1 MKKKNKKKG
10 NSLIQKL
17 LIFLVILVVAIVL
30 FLQRRYFLFF
40 SVLAISFISFIF
52 FLTVKSFDKEKSLF
66 SKRKAI
72 LIMIIFVCFLIY
84 VLRLIKIQFFDVEK
98 YTNLMNKQL
107 LSTDK
112 EIGQRGI
119 IYDSN
124 GKKMAFN
131 KRLYTLIVDPSLLND
146 DKVRDNLLKDITA
159 IKESGIIELN
169 PNVEEEIK
177 DLAEKNIR
185 YKVLLKNIDDEKKEK
200 IDALLTELHKET
212 NGKKKKY
219 RTHLIFEKLID
230 RVYFQKKEY
239 EKLIGIYGMT
249 ENSNSQKIGVS
260 GLEKGYEKYLVER
273 RRAISKLYGLN
284 KKNTLALSKD
294 VLYLNLDG
302 KDLHL
307 TINTNLNY
315 ILNEEI
321 KTQFEA
327 TNAYEAYG
335 VIMDP
340 NSGKILALS
349 AFSKDTNLLRNNLF
363 QSQYEPGSI
372 FKPLIVAAAMNE
384 NFITPESKF
393 DVGDGRIVRFKR
405 TIRESSRSTRGVIT
419 AREVIMKSSNV
430 GMVLISDYFSNELFE
445 KYLKDFG
452 LYNKTGVDFPNE
464 LKPYTLP
471 YDKWD
476 GLKKNNMA
484 FGQGVVV
491 TPIQMI
497 TAFSAVVNGGILYKP
512 YIVDNITDSDGD
524 VIMRNIPT
532 KVRRV
537 VSEDVSKK
545 MRSILE
551 DTVAN
556 GTGRRAKVEGYA
568 VGGKTGT
575 AQLSGGKT
583 GYLKQEYLSSFIG
596 FFPADDPKYV
606 VMAMFMRPQSE
617 VMANKFG
624 GVVAAPV
631 VGNVIGRIIKQEE
644 NFGKNISKI
653 NFSKENKLS
662 NTRDIIAVSYEDV
675 MPDLEGMSPQEVL
688 ALFKDTNIDI
698 EVVGIGLVKE
708 QLPKKGESLDNIRKI
723 KIILE

>member
-52 FLTVKSFDKEKSLF
+52 FLTVKSFNKEKSLF

-327 TNAYEAYG
+327 TNAYEAAKVLQEIVDNYSLENL
-335 VIMDP
+335 VKKSEVVHQLEKENDEIVR
-340 NSGKILALS
+340 KIL
-349 AFSKDTNLLRNNLF
+349 
-363 QSQYEPGSI
+363 
-372 FKPLIVAAAMNE
+372 NE
-384 NFITPESKF
+384 LYISFITPI
-393 DVGDGRIVRFKR
+393 D
-405 TIRESSRSTRGVIT
+405 RE
-419 AREVIMKSSNV
+419 
-430 GMVLISDYFSNELFE
+430 D
-445 KYLKDFG
+445 
-452 LYNKTGVDFPNE
+452 
-464 LKPYTLP
+464 
-471 YDKWD
+471 
-476 GLKKNNMA
+476 
-484 FGQGVVV
+484 
-491 TPIQMI
+491 
-497 TAFSAVVNGGILYKP
+497 
-512 YIVDNITDSDGD
+512 IVDITDH
-524 VIMRNIPT
+524 
-532 KVRRV
+532 
-537 VSEDVSKK
+537 
-545 MRSILE
+545 
-551 DTVAN
+551 
-556 GTGRRAKVEGYA
+556 
-568 VGGKTGT
+568 
-575 AQLSGGKT
+575 
-583 GYLKQEYLSSFIG
+583 
-596 FFPADDPKYV
+596 
-606 VMAMFMRPQSE
+606 
-617 VMANKFG
+617 
-624 GVVAAPV
+624 
-631 VGNVIGRIIKQEE
+631 
-644 NFGKNISKI
+644 
-653 NFSKENKLS
+653 
-662 NTRDIIAVSYEDV
+662 
-675 MPDLEGMSPQEVL
+675 
-688 ALFKDTNIDI
+688 
-698 EVVGIGLVKE
+698 
-708 QLPKKGESLDNIRKI
+708 LDNIIDSINSLSYLLDHLVVEAMIAPALELTAYIVKATEGVKSATKEFAKFKNSKTLVSLIDEVNTIESQGDKLYSSAMKDLMTNEKDLLKVI
-723 KIILE
+723 KWKDVYDQLERTINDCESAVNIIVGIVIKNT